1 MLERVRAML
10 VFDSLVHNTD
20 RHVNNFGILRDCRT
34 GDVTGFAPLFD
45 HNLALFAGDMQVD
58 FEGWPMRGSKDRPAG
73 SRMTFD
79 GVAKLVMND
88 EARRM
93 LGRAGQITLANSGD
107 YPIDRA
113 RVKALN
119 SYLHQ
124 RVEQL
129 LAYEPVSEESVFETL
144 DTLERR

>member
-1 MLERVRAML
+1 
-10 VFDSLVHNTD
+10 
-20 RHVNNFGILRDCRT
+20 
-34 GDVTGFAPLFD
+34 
-45 HNLALFAGDMQVD
+45 
-58 FEGWPMRGSKDRPAG
+58 
-73 SRMTFD
+73 
-79 GVAKLVMND
+79 
-88 EARRM
+88 M

-119 SYLHQ
+119 SYLRQ